1 MATKNRSSTGCW
13 TCRLRRKKCDE
24 TKPVCLR
31 CSKLQ
36 LTCDGYA
43 QRPFWMDG
51 GYQEKMRAEQTK
63 QAVRDRKSL
72 SGTSKS
78 SEQSISRPANP
89 SLSTQEN
96 ASLESDWSVEATMAT
111 YQSQGIPDL
120 TISEL
125 TAGEEAFGAWQM
137 EAHSHSLLAIH
148 QDQGLGQD
156 AYPSERELQQL
167 FGPLSTSPTDE
178 LQLEL
183 QSFHPMP
190 MSPHLETES
199 LSLSLS
205 PSQSRSRSRMSSS
218 SPSASASSSSMSG
231 SGSSCRSNCI
241 APPTLEEAGLL
252 LHYLDNMQTLQLPF
266 CGPRAA
272 DRAWQYVLI
281 TRTRASYWAT
291 LSLSS
296 YGLGQDGS
304 CYHELALLELRKN
317 LPAAIAFAGRDAFTS
332 ALDCCFSTLQ
342 LIFLET
348 LRGQSKACRV
358 HMSAAFKLLAGLG
371 KVCHSDVR
379 AVDSAA
385 LRFIAVSL
393 RWCDAMLSCSL
404 RTAPSLLSLEWP
416 ATTVPSSASTGS
428 ECCYHH
434 WQDLVIASISQIA
447 ALDAWKKKLAE
458 AGRLSVVDLVK
469 RATAIETRLEECE
482 RASMS
487 GEATSDRFPNLLP
500 AGIQDEATGTVA
512 QYPTHLLRHVIDI
525 FASAALVYL
534 HIVVAG
540 AHRWVPDVSNRV
552 RATVDLFRKLPSAQ
566 ALNYLTWPLC
576 LAGCLAEGED
586 REFLMVL
593 AGKASAEETDA
604 VRRIGKV
611 VDVLKECWRLADS
624 GETADPD
631 WTSAMNS
638 LGYEVILL

>member
-1 MATKNRSSTGCW
+1 M
-13 TCRLRRKKCDE
+13 
-24 TKPVCLR
+24 
-31 CSKLQ
+31 
-36 LTCDGYA
+36 
-43 QRPFWMDG
+43 
-51 GYQEKMRAEQTK
+51 
-63 QAVRDRKSL
+63 
-72 SGTSKS
+72 
-78 SEQSISRPANP
+78 
-89 SLSTQEN
+89 
-96 ASLESDWSVEATMAT
+96 
-111 YQSQGIPDL
+111 
-120 TISEL
+120 
-125 TAGEEAFGAWQM
+125 
-137 EAHSHSLLAIH
+137 
-148 QDQGLGQD
+148 
-156 AYPSERELQQL
+156 
-167 FGPLSTSPTDE
+167 
-178 LQLEL
+178 
-183 QSFHPMP
+183 
-190 MSPHLETES
+190 
-199 LSLSLS
+199 
-205 PSQSRSRSRMSSS
+205 
-218 SPSASASSSSMSG
+218 
-231 SGSSCRSNCI
+231 
-241 APPTLEEAGLL
+241 
-252 LHYLDNMQTLQLPF
+252 
-266 CGPRAA
+266 
-272 DRAWQYVLI
+272 
-281 TRTRASYWAT
+281 
-291 LSLSS
+291 
-296 YGLGQDGS
+296 S
-304 CYHELALLELRKN
+304 CYHELALLELRKTF
-317 LPAAIAFAGRDAFTS
+317 PAAIAFAGRDAFTS

-348 LRGQSKACRV
+348 LRGQSEACRV

-371 KVCHSDVR
+371 KICQSDVR
-379 AVDSAA
+379 VVNSAA

-482 RASMS
+482 RASLS
-487 GEATSDRFPNLLP
+487 GEGTSDRFPNLLP

-512 QYPTHLLRHVIDI
+512 QYHTHVLRHVIDI

-534 HIVVAG
+534 HVVVSG

-593 AGKASAEETDA
+593 AGKASAEETGA

-611 VDVLKECWRLADS
+611 VDVLKECWRLAD
-624 GETADPD
+624 GGGTADPD